1 MFKYILIELEY
12 YVIFIKILF
21 PTEYKTYTLDMKYRK
36 EYHRTE

>member
-21 PTEYKTYTLDMKYRK
+21 PTEYKTLYSRY
-36 EYHRTE
+36 EIS

>member
-21 PTEYKTYTLDMKYRK
+21 PTEYNWLYSRY
-36 EYHRTE
+36 EIS